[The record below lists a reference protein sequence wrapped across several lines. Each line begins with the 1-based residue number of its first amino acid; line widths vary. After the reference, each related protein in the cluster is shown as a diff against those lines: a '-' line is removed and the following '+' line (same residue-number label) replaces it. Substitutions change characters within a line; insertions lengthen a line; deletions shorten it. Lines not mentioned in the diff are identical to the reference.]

1 MKACIAVVA
10 CLIASTPSFAAAP
23 RDVDIT
29 APDGIKLKAT
39 YFAAD
44 KPGPA
49 VLLLHMCITTRASWE
64 PVARQ
69 LAASG
74 INAMTID
81 NRGFGESGGPRFE
94 SANPDVVRELGG
106 RWPADFEAALTWLV
120 GQSGVDKTR
129 IGLGGGSCG
138 VNNAV
143 QLASHHP
150 EVRSLA
156 LLAGGADPAGIA
168 YLTSH
173 PGLPIFGSAAAGD
186 IYDRQFPQVMRW
198 FVEVSGNPRNR
209 FIGYPD
215 GGHGT
220 EIFGPHP
227 DLVKHIVDWYVDTLI
242 TSPADPNAKVISKK
256 TPLAEFW
263 ALASQPGGVEQAAR
277 VFHETRQRDPQVFL
291 FPESVLNQLGYSRL
305 TARAFDDAVGLFK
318 LNTEA
323 YPASANA
330 QDSLSDAYLARGQKD
345 LALAAA
351 QKCLELLPADKSD
364 EQFKVRLR
372 QAVEEKIAK
381 LKAAQE

>member
-10 CLIASTPSFAAAP
+10 CLIASTPSFAAAS

-94 SANPDVVRELGG
+94 SANPNVVRELGG

>member
-1 MKACIAVVA
+1 MKACFVVVA
-10 CLIASTPSFAAAP
+10 FLIASTSSFAAAP

-29 APDGIKLKAT
+29 APDGITLKAT

-44 KPGPA
+44 RPGPA

-74 INAMTID
+74 IHAMTID
-81 NRGFGESGGPRFE
+81 NRGFGESGGPRFD
-94 SANPDVVRELGG
+94 SARPEVVRQLGEK
-106 RWPADFEAALTWLV
+106 WPGDFEAALTWLV

-143 QLASHHP
+143 HLASHHP

-173 PGLPIFGSAAAGD
+173 PGLTIFGAAAAGD
-186 IYDRQFPQVMRW
+186 IYDRQFPEVMRW

-209 FIGYPD
+209 FVGYPD

-227 DLVKHIVDWYVDTLI
+227 DLVKHIVDWFVDTLV
-242 TSPADPNAKVISKK
+242 TSPANPNAKVMLIQM
-256 TPLAEFW
+256 PLAEFW
-263 ALASQPGGVEQAAR
+263 ALASRPGGVDKATQL
-277 VFHETRQRDPQVFL
+277 FHETREHNPEAFL

-318 LNTEA
+318 LNT
-323 YPASANA
+323 
-330 QDSLSDAYLARGQKD
+330 
-345 LALAAA
+345 
-351 QKCLELLPADKSD
+351 
-364 EQFKVRLR
+364 
-372 QAVEEKIAK
+372 
-381 LKAAQE
+381 